1 MKNSTISTQILWGL
15 TIAFIFLCGCGHRI
29 HYHLNNRDIVSAPST
44 KPLTVQVAK
53 LTDERPMI
61 ERQKNAR
68 EEAGFKD
75 SGDYTYDKEFEGEVA
90 ESLTK
95 MMIKHLEYS
104 KIFEEITL
112 TNYLSEEIEPDVL
125 PTLKRQGVDLVM
137 TGKIKNFYGYYNQR
151 PGPQTTYALLLG
163 VGIGF
168 TVGVATITEETSQI
182 GGPFSSI
189 QITEKKTNSIAT
201 GIGAAGGV
209 YLGYYL
215 ESLAKR
221 KIEWQNKLSIK
232 LYDTSTQDMVWEKT
246 YDISAD
252 IKDSMP
258 GINTSGRKSQVVV
271 KALREAVNE
280 MVKDFSS
287 LSLTTSK

>member
-1 MKNSTISTQILWGL
+1 M
-15 TIAFIFLCGCGHRI
+15 
-29 HYHLNNRDIVSAPST
+29 
-44 KPLTVQVAK
+44 
-53 LTDERPMI
+53 
-61 ERQKNAR
+61 
-68 EEAGFKD
+68 
-75 SGDYTYDKEFEGEVA
+75 
-90 ESLTK
+90 
-95 MMIKHLEYS
+95 
-104 KIFEEITL
+104 
-112 TNYLSEEIEPDVL
+112 
-125 PTLKRQGVDLVM
+125 
-137 TGKIKNFYGYYNQR
+137 
-151 PGPQTTYALLLG
+151 LLG